1 MAEDDSKF
9 DSKLLAEIE
18 EAKSAFKKGKAG
30 EKVFYVIIFKIFI
43 VKKQISKHLSKKYA
57 KYGEKTQL
65 LKK

>member
-30 EKVFYVIIFKIFI
+30 E
-43 VKKQISKHLSKKYA
+43 
-57 KYGEKTQL
+57 
-65 LKK
+65 